1 MSVTVA
7 KSAGFC
13 FGVDRAV
20 GLVEQAAAEGRR
32 VATLGPIIHNRH
44 QVERF
49 AQMGVQVLETP
60 EQAESGM
67 TVIIRSHGVGP
78 QIYEQLE
85 QRGVQ
90 IIDATC
96 PFVKRIHGIVA
107 NASKEGSLPV
117 IIGTRSHPEVEG
129 IAGWAGQCMIF
140 QTPQELETWAQS
152 LENREKLSI
161 CMVCQT
167 TSTENLWKMCVEIA
181 KKQFTNLKIF
191 DTICKATESR
201 QSEAAKLS
209 TICQAMVVVGDVSSS
224 NTGRLAMICREH
236 CDRVALVD
244 NASELDPDFFCGVAD
259 VGITAGASTPAWI
272 IKEVN
277 KTMSEITNVEAVQEE
292 SFEALLEQSIKT
304 LNTGDKVL
312 GIVTGIG
319 TTEVQIDLGTKHAG
333 YIPYD
338 EVSADPSVKPEDI
351 LKVGDEIEVFVVRVN
366 DQEGTCQL
374 SKKKLDGMKIWDE
387 LAAWCEEKSVVDAT
401 ITEENKGG
409 LVATVKG
416 IRVFIPASQSGV
428 AKGGDMAA
436 MVGQA
441 VQMKITEVNRA
452 RRRVIGSI
460 RAVSSETRK
469 AAQEKI
475 WNEIEVGAKYHGTV
489 KSLTSYGAFVDI
501 GGVDGMVHVSELSWN
516 RIKTPAEVVSVGDEI
531 DVYVISFDADKHK
544 ISLGYKTA
552 EMNPWNKFMTGY
564 NVGDVVD
571 AKIVKLMTFGA
582 FAEIIPGVDGLIHI
596 SQIANKRIGKPE
608 DVLAEGQE
616 VQVKITDVDAENK
629 RISLS
634 IRALL
639 EPEVEEVA
647 EEAAEEVVEAAEEVV
662 EAAEEVVE
670 AAEEVV
676 EATEE

>member
-1 MSVTVA
+1 MSITVA

-13 FGVDRAV
+13 FGVNRAV
-20 GLVEQAAAEGRR
+20 ELVEQAAKDGEQ
-32 VATLGPIIHNRH
+32 VCTLGPIIHNRH
-44 QVERF
+44 AVEHF
-49 AQMGVQVLETP
+49 AQMGVQVIEDP
-60 EQAESGM
+60 AHAQPGM
-67 TVIIRSHGVGP
+67 TVIIRSHGVTKAVN
-78 QIYEQLE
+78 EQLMLS
-85 QRGVQ
+85 GAKVV
-90 IIDATC
+90 DATC
-96 PFVKRIHGIVA
+96 PFVKRIHGIVEKA
-107 NASKEGSLPV
+107 EQEGRLPI
-117 IIGTRSHPEVEG
+117 IIGTPDHPEVVG
-129 IAGWAGQCMIF
+129 IAGWCQNGKVFSSA
-140 QTPQELETWAQS
+140 QELENWVIS
-152 LENREKLSI
+152 EKIPQDLPI

-167 TSTENLWKMCVEIA
+167 TSTESLWKKCVNFA
-181 KKQFTNLKIF
+181 KKQFTNGKFF
-191 DTICKATESR
+191 DTICKATETR
-201 QSEAAKLS
+201 QSEAAQLS
-209 TICQAMVVVGDVSSS
+209 KNCQAMVVVGDTHSS

-236 CDRVALVD
+236 CDRVVLVD
-244 NASELDPDFFCGVAD
+244 NASELDPNFFRGVAD

-292 SFEALLEQSIKT
+292 NFAELLEQSIKT

-319 TTEVQIDLGTKHAG
+319 ATEVQIDLGTKHAG

-338 EVSADPSVKPEDI
+338 EVSADPTVKPEDI

-374 SKKKLDGMKIWDE
+374 SKKKLDGIKVWDDM
-387 LAAWCEEKSVVDAT
+387 AAWCEEKATVEGT

-409 LVATVKG
+409 LVATIKG
-416 IRVFIPASQSGV
+416 IRVFIPASQSGI
-428 AKGGDMAA
+428 AKGGDMTG
-436 MVGQA
+436 MVGQT

-460 RAVSSETRK
+460 RAVSSESRK

-475 WNEIEVGAKYHGTV
+475 WSEIEVGTKYHGTV

-516 RIKTPAEVVSVGDEI
+516 RIKNPAEVVSVGDEI
-531 DVYVISFDADKHK
+531 DVYVISFDPEKRK

-552 EMNPWNKFMTGY
+552 EMNPWNKFMTAY
-564 NVGDVVD
+564 SIGDVVD

-639 EPEVEEVA
+639 ADEE
-647 EEAAEEVVEAAEEVV
+647 EEEAEEVEAETEAE
-662 EAAEEVVE
+662 AE
-670 AAEEVV
+670 
-676 EATEE
+676 

>member
-13 FGVDRAV
+13 FGVNRAV
-20 GLVEQAAAEGRR
+20 ELVEQAAREGGR
-32 VATLGPIIHNRH
+32 VVTLGPIIHNRH
-44 QVERF
+44 AVKHFEE
-49 AQMGVQVLETP
+49 MGVKVIEDP
-60 EQAESGM
+60 EQATAAD
-67 TVIIRSHGVGP
+67 TVIIRSHGVTR
-78 QIYEQLE
+78 QVYQSLE
-85 QRGVQ
+85 RSRAR

-96 PFVKRIHGIVA
+96 PFVKRIHGIV
-107 NASKEGSLPV
+107 SKAREEGSLPV

-129 IAGWAGQCMIF
+129 IAGWCDKCEIF
-140 QTPQELETWAQS
+140 ES
-152 LENREKLSI
+152 LEELQKWAKNGANRADLPI

-167 TSTENLWKMCVEIA
+167 TSTESLWKSCTDFA
-181 KKQFTNLKIF
+181 KKEFTNLKIF

-201 QSEAAKLS
+201 QSEAAELS
-209 TICQAMVVVGDVSSS
+209 SICQAMVVVGDTHSS

-236 CDRVALVD
+236 CDRVLLVD
-244 NASELDPDFFCGVAD
+244 NASELDPEFFRGASD

-304 LNTGDKVL
+304 LNTGDKVT

-319 TTEVQIDLGTKHAG
+319 STEVQIDLGTKHAG

-338 EVSADPSVKPEDI
+338 EVSNDPSVKPEDI

-374 SKKKLDGMKIWDE
+374 SKKKLDGLKVWDDM
-387 LAAWCEEKSVVDAT
+387 ATWCEEKTTVEGT

-409 LVATVKG
+409 LVANVKG
-416 IRVFIPASQSGV
+416 IRVFIPASQSGI
-428 AKGGDMAA
+428 AKGGDMTG
-436 MVGQA
+436 MVGQT

-460 RAVSSETRK
+460 RAVTSETRK
-469 AAQEKI
+469 AAQEKL
-475 WNEIEVGAKYHGTV
+475 WAEIQEGAKYHGTV

-516 RIKTPAEVVSVGDEI
+516 RIKTPADVVKVGDEI
-531 DVYVISFDADKHK
+531 DVYVISFDAEKRK

-552 EMNPWNKFMTGY
+552 EMNPWNQFMTGY

-596 SQIANKRIGKPE
+596 SQIADRRIGKPE
-608 DVLAEGQE
+608 DVLSEGQE

-639 EPEVEEVA
+639 EPAA
-647 EEAAEEVVEAAEEVV
+647 EEAEVEAEA
-662 EAAEEVVE
+662 EAAPE
-670 AAEEVV
+670 AE
-676 EATEE
+676 